1 MTQHLFDLADCNG
14 DGRVRCEL
22 PMKFQMCSLTRVSL
36 EEFRSFCAFFFLLQ
50 RRQAESRGGVGSM
63 SSVTPPVLKLLFTA
77 ADTGVDAGAPC
88 DSSSCDISGD
98 GRLGRE
104 ELKRLFLVLI
114 RESDSLAWLQPKY
127 RADPRFKHMLT
138 DYCKSPLQW
147 TAAAAMHEFLT
158 FDCPPAI
165 AAAPDCFTDATRL
178 TWEGLSVILD
188 VKRQS
193 GVECTIEVLTRRW
206 IDTANAQLA
215 HLPSDHYECE
225 LWGGEVAAGVHTVAE
240 CDGFEGIAHEH
251 ASSVSA
257 SVPTSRVISVPHVSQ
272 PGAAVAGGHYFVG
285 PGFPLPLSMSAPVAA
300 GQAAGPTLRVD
311 SAAAQRFVR

>member
-1 MTQHLFDLADCNG
+1 M
-14 DGRVRCEL
+14 E
-22 PMKFQMCSLTRVSL
+22 FQMCSLTRGSL

-50 RRQAESRGGVGSM
+50 RRQAEQRGAAGAT
-63 SSVTPPVLKLLFTA
+63 SSVTMPVLKLLFTA
-77 ADTGVDAGAPC
+77 ADTGVAAGEAC

-114 RESDSLAWLQPKY
+114 KESDSLAWLQPKY

-147 TAAAAMHEFLT
+147 TASAAMHEFLT

-165 AAAPDCFTDATRL
+165 VAAPDCFTDTTRL

-188 VKRQS
+188 VKRQA
-193 GVECTIEVLTRRW
+193 GAECTIEVLTRRW
-206 IDTANAQLA
+206 MDTANAQLSSA

-225 LWGGEVAAGVHTVAE
+225 WWGGEVAAGVHSVAE
-240 CDGFEGIAHEH
+240 DDDFEEMAHEH

-257 SVPTSRVISVPHVSQ
+257 SVPTSRVLSVPHVSQ
-272 PGAAVAGGHYFVG
+272 LGAAVAGGGYFVG
-285 PGFPLPLSMSAPVAA
+285 PGFPLPLGVSAPVAA